1 MSWHVE
7 LGTGAVLL
15 VGIVAVAALVHYYAN
30 DHKWVVRRLVALFA
44 MFVITALLGFG
55 LERAGVADWSHRARL
70 ASHVLATFIVI
81 NVVGAFIFDL
91 ALPKMGFRPAKIVSD
106 LALGLAYIV
115 GCGAIL
121 ASSGFSVSSVLT
133 TGAVFSAIL
142 ALSLQTTLGNVLGG
156 VALHLDGTVKVGD
169 WVQLENGR
177 QGIVREIRWR
187 CTIVET
193 RDFDTIILPNAQLLS
208 STLTVL
214 GRRGG
219 KAVPRR
225 MKHLFNVDFRYSPSR
240 VVQVVTD
247 ALLASPLPNVASD
260 PAPSVWCVDLG
271 RDLRTSHAVY
281 EVRYF
286 ILDLGPDSRT
296 SSAVLTRVYAA
307 LRRADIPLARPVETH
322 FVRIEGD
329 DSDEKR
335 MERHRNRRTEALS
348 AVTIF
353 GELTPEER
361 TVLQAQLEYVP
372 FTAGEKMT
380 RQGAVA
386 HWLYVMTAGTAEVR
400 RVNED
405 GGSVLLNTLQAPD
418 FFGEMGLM
426 TGEPRIADVVAK
438 SDVECFR
445 LRKEGFQKVLL
456 KRPEIA
462 KELSS
467 RLAERRLALLSAAG
481 DSSKTKVEEE
491 ERIFEAIGRFF
502 GLKV

>member
-1 MSWHVE
+1 MGWQIE
-7 LGTGAVLL
+7 LGAGGVLL
-15 VGIVAVAALVHYYAN
+15 VGIVTVAALVHYFAR
-30 DHKWVVRRLVALFA
+30 DHKWVVRRLVVLFALFTL
-44 MFVITALLGFG
+44 TAAVGFT
-55 LERAGVADWSHRARL
+55 LDRAGIGGWAHRLRL

-81 NVVGAFIFDL
+81 NVVGAIVFDI
-91 ALPKMGFRPAKIVSD
+91 ALPKVGFRPARIVSD
-106 LALGLAYIV
+106 LALGLAYIL

-156 VALHLDGTVKVGD
+156 VALHVDGTVKVGD
-169 WVQLENGR
+169 WIQLENGR

-214 GRRGG
+214 GRRDG
-219 KAVPRR
+219 KTVPRR

-247 ALLASPLPNVASD
+247 ALLASPLTNVAAD

-322 FVRIEGD
+322 FVRVEGE
-329 DSDEKR
+329 DSDER
-335 MERHRNRRTEALS
+335 RAQRHRSRRVEALS
-348 AVTIF
+348 ALTIF
-353 GELTPEER
+353 GELTSQER
-361 TVLQAQLEYVP
+361 SLLEGQLEYVP

-386 HWLYVMTAGTAEVR
+386 HWLYVMTTGTAEVR
-400 RVNED
+400 RVQED
-405 GGSVLLNTLQAPD
+405 GDKLLLGTLQAPD

-438 SDVECFR
+438 TDVECFR

-456 KRPEIA
+456 GRPEIA
-462 KELSS
+462 KELSA
-467 RLAERRLALLSAAG
+467 RLAERRVRLLAASG
-481 DSSKTKVEEE
+481 ESPKSQVEEE
-491 ERIFEAIGRFF
+491 ERIFAAIGRFF
-502 GLKV
+502 GLKA